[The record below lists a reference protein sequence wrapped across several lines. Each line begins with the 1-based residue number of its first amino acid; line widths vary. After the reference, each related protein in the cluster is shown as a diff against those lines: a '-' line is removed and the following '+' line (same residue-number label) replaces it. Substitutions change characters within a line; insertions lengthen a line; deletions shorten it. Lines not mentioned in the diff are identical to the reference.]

1 MKNADLDQIVESC
14 DKDKDGEI
22 DYHEFLEA
30 LGIKKLFFDKIII
43 KLAHKLLKFPIVLY
57 NES

>member
-22 DYHEFLEA
+22 DYNEFLEA
-30 LGIKKLFFDKIII
+30 LGINKWFFDRIMI
-43 KLAHKLLKFPIVLY
+43 KL
-57 NES
+57 SR